1 MRFKQNHEYF
11 ALAEV
16 LTVVVLFLTVSTA
29 LAQAG
34 TRQKKRKN
42 PFFLLERGQ
51 IESRDIRNVTPSFFS
66 ILANP
71 RDGLEKV

>member
-34 TRQKKRKN
+34 TRQKKTKKSD
-42 PFFLLERGQ
+42 FFYLREDRLRVETLGM
-51 IESRDIRNVTPSFFS
+51 
-66 ILANP
+66 
-71 RDGLEKV
+71 

>member
-29 LAQAG
+29 LGQG
-34 TRQKKRKN
+34 KKNEKIR
-42 PFFLLERGQ
+42 FFYLREDRLRVETLGM
-51 IESRDIRNVTPSFFS
+51 
-66 ILANP
+66 
-71 RDGLEKV
+71 

>member
-29 LAQAG
+29 LAQAE
-34 TRQKKRKN
+34 TRQKKTKKSV
-42 PFFLLERGQ
+42 FFYLREDRLRVETLGM
-51 IESRDIRNVTPSFFS
+51 
-66 ILANP
+66 
-71 RDGLEKV
+71 